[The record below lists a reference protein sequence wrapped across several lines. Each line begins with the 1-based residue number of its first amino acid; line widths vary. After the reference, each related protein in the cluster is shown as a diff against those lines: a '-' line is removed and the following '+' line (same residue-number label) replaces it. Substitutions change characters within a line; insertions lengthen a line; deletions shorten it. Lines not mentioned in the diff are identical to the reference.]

1 MNDNGE
7 TQSQTS
13 ENSLQAI
20 HRQWAIYATR
30 RFQLLHPELRLQLF
44 GAGWTY
50 TLHVGNCSE
59 GTFPAL
65 ADYFYNQ
72 VRPITCDIRL
82 SLEIPATAKP
92 IESNS
97 DYEAELWLQ
106 GEPLPAP
113 TVNTLMSLAEADLP
127 EGGIDFDNDRKAWV
141 FSSFNPLS
149 GEEQAKVTRATTKIG
164 IAGPIDFVEISLP
177 ASPQPTRSNIPKG
190 HGDLSLITARAL
202 RRIGGVRYDLVQQD
216 EDEWRAFLVQRANR
230 EIVAPD
236 QTATRNF
243 ACLYDVENCGD
254 SRLSELLTL
263 YDRVDIVPPQRRGF
277 DEWSARHR
285 VPLPDLQELVRLKR
299 LRLILPYSASE
310 YPSHLMEAVAEVDRS
325 SIVMS
330 RSLAVKTIT
339 QGQTKEPF
347 LYAPLTHGQRSGI
360 LSTIAQAV
368 TDERYRI
375 VLSSY
380 GELYSRQHEMFMTRG
395 ALASLG
401 FGAGAYLGEIFVKLG
416 KRDARLELMTCGAA
430 VEWALGLGVSYIP
443 RNFAGYDET
452 HNSHIIASYLG
463 RTPFLPTDPVANRMH
478 IVTDGLLAVSD
489 VPPLEVARNFH
500 GLPASRFRGVA
511 RGLMQATAGAAEL
524 QEAVEKINA
533 DVKSFE
539 RRAKRLASWKIGV
552 VLTEAAGVAL
562 DHKFGGF
569 ASIAA
574 IWLYEQLQHKVPKP
588 LRDELTDA
596 KTMLVGLATGSS
608 MDTIIVSRSRKTLAN
623 GR

>member
-1 MNDNGE
+1 MNDPAG
-7 TQSQTS
+7 TPS
-13 ENSLQAI
+13 ESSGNSLKAI

-44 GAGWTY
+44 GADWVY
-50 TLHVGNCSE
+50 ILHVGNCSE
-59 GTFPAL
+59 SAFPAL

-72 VRPITCDIRL
+72 VRPITCDMRL

-92 IESNS
+92 IESIS

-113 TVNTLMSLAEADLP
+113 TFNTLMSLAEADLP
-127 EGGIDFDNDRKAWV
+127 EGGIDFDHGRKAWV
-141 FSSFNPLS
+141 FRSFNPLS
-149 GEEQAKVTRATTKIG
+149 GEEQACVTRATTKIG
-164 IAGPIDFVEISLP
+164 IAGPIDFVEISP
-177 ASPQPTRSNIPKG
+177 PSGPPPTCPHIPKG
-190 HGDLSLITARAL
+190 QADLTLLTGRAL
-202 RRIGGVRYDLVQQD
+202 RRMGGVRYDLVQQD
-216 EDEWRAFLVQRANR
+216 EDEWRAFLVHRANR

-236 QTATRNF
+236 QTATSNF
-243 ACLYDVENCGD
+243 ACLYDVEHCGD

-263 YDRVDIVPPQRRGF
+263 YDRVDIVPPRRRGF
-277 DEWSARHR
+277 DEWSVKHR

-299 LRLILPYSASE
+299 LRLILPYSAPD
-310 YPSHLMEAVAEVDRS
+310 YPSNLIEAVAEVDRS

-330 RSLAVKTIT
+330 RSLAAKTIT

-368 TDERYRI
+368 TDEKYRV

-380 GELYSRQHEMFMTRG
+380 GELYTRQHEMFMMRG
-395 ALASLG
+395 AMASLG
-401 FGAGAYLGEIFVKLG
+401 FGAGAYLGEIFLKLSN
-416 KRDARLELMTCGAA
+416 KDARLELMACGAG
-430 VEWALGLGVSYIP
+430 VEWALGLGASYIP
-443 RNFAGYDET
+443 RDFAGYDET

-463 RTPFLPTDPVANRMH
+463 RSRFLPTDPVANRMH
-478 IVTDGLLAVSD
+478 IVTDGLLALSD

-511 RGLMQATAGAAEL
+511 RGLMQATASTAEL

-533 DVKSFE
+533 EVKCFE
-539 RRAKRLASWKIGV
+539 HRAERVAFWKIGV
-552 VLTEAAGVAL
+552 ILTEAAAVAL

-574 IWLYEQLQHKVPKP
+574 IWLYEQLEHKVPKP
-588 LRDELTDA
+588 LRAELTDA
-596 KTMLVGLATGSS
+596 KAMLVGLATGSS

-623 GR
+623 K